1 MRRRGSGG
9 EATLVPAGDGSHR
22 ARAREEGIGLLPI
35 QIQSEGVGESEWG
48 GVAATW
54 RRRWGDGI
62 GGLPRS
68 RSGKGEREEWERMGA
83 TWGWG
88 LGFQG
93 DKVEWEGPAGPVGWS
108 GGPSACWAEA

>member
-1 MRRRGSGG
+1 MGSGPIPIGSGG
-9 EATLVPAGDGSHR
+9 GGGSG
-22 ARAREEGIGLLPI
+22 ARGEVGIG
-35 QIQSEGVGESEWG
+35 GVWWSVG
-48 GVAATW
+48 
-54 RRRWGDGI
+54 RRWDR
-62 GGLPRS
+62 GLPRS